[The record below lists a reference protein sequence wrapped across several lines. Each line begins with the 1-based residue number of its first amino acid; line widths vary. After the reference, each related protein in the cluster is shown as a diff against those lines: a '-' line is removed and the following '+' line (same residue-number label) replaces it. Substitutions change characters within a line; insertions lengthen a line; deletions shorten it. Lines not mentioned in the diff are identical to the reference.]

1 MKKVL
6 LAFLIISFAS
16 SLAFAADK
24 ESDKNKASASS
35 AATKE
40 KVHSK
45 EKEKVKKDSKSKE
58 KVKKA
63 DKSKYKKEKR
73 KKKKKKEEPE
83 KVYNILKKPDS
94 ATHARIYSFRH
105 SQLGGS
111 VVHEYISAHYAG
123 KLQCERENGA
133 LKHGSVHKSC
143 GNIYSAEDNF
153 TFLGYS
159 KPGFAFY
166 KDIPAGETVQFAAHS
181 SQDVFEFTPEGG
193 KIYCIESYP
202 EFSLEVV
209 GYINFKLIDND
220 KCDETIAKYITE
232 SFTEELLEYEKG
244 FYEKHG
250 KKQRSLNG
258 AYF

>member
-6 LAFLIISFAS
+6 LAFLIISFAL

-24 ESDKNKASASS
+24 ESGKASTNHIKE
-35 AATKE
+35 ATD
-40 KVHSK
+40 SK
-45 EKEKVKKDSKSKE
+45 EKEKAKKEAKNKE

-63 DKSKYKKEKR
+63 EKEKS
-73 KKKKKKEEPE
+73 KKKKKKKEPE
-83 KVYNILKKPDS
+83 KVYNILQKPES

-105 SQLGGS
+105 NQLGAS
-111 VVHEYISAHYAG
+111 AVHEYISAHYEG

-166 KDIPAGETVQFAAHS
+166 KDIPAGKKVQFAAHS
-181 SQDVFEFTPEGG
+181 SQEIFEFTPEGG

-209 GYINFKLIDND
+209 GYINFKLVDND
-220 KCDETIAKYITE
+220 KCDETIAKYMSK
-232 SFTEELLEYEKG
+232 SFIEELDEYEKS
-244 FYEKHG
+244 FYKKHG
-250 KKQRSLNG
+250 KK
-258 AYF
+258 